1 MKQTQTTDVAV
12 EFKGL
17 EQFQTLN
24 DQELMDVIGGDGRGT
39 LKKNGF
45 FGRKR

>member
-24 DQELMDVIGGDGRGT
+24 DQELMDVIGGDGRGRLST
-39 LKKNGF
+39 RGI
-45 FGRKR
+45 FGKR